1 MYLYTGFGHHYEEE
15 SREGLAETIIGMLL
29 LSLTYE

>member
-15 SREGLAETIIGMLL
+15 SREGLGVTIHRYVASFFTL
-29 LSLTYE
+29 